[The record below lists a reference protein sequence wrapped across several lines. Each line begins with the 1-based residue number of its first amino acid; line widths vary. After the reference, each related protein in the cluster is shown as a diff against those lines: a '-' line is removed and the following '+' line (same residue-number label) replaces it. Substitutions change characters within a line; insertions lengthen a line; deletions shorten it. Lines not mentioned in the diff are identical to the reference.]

1 VEERS
6 MKSFW
11 TIFKRE
17 FRAYFNVPLAYIFII
32 VFLVINCGLYMT
44 SFFLAEMADMRG
56 FFGALIITLII
67 FIPAITMRLWAEDRK
82 SGTLL
87 LLQSFPMKPHIL
99 VLGKFFASFAFYL
112 IALAG
117 TFPIPVVLTILGNPD
132 PGPIIGG
139 YLGAALLGAFFLSV
153 GIFISGVFK
162 EQILAFIM
170 GMVSCFL
177 LYMLGTDYIAAVLDG
192 WINGLGSFLLG
203 SMGTA
208 YRFASVERGVLDLR
222 DILYFLS
229 YTVAFLILNT
239 YTVEHKFR
247 RQAGSALAVAA
258 VILLAVTVMFNVV
271 VGKMNLGRFDLTED
285 RVYTISPSTIKL
297 LSELKE
303 APVQVNYYVSPK
315 EKLPSAMQTMARDVG
330 DKLRELAAASDRFHY
345 QIIDPTADAEEQKG
359 LEQKGI
365 LPFDAQT
372 IEQDAFGIKRI
383 YSAISIGYLDKKEE
397 ILPQVVPA
405 TLGNLEYEL
414 LSRIYRLTMEEKP
427 LVGIVSPMQDVNPRY
442 QDPKVREW
450 LRRMGQEVPAVQ
462 DNYSALPQFL
472 RQEGYEV
479 ERVGLIK
486 GQPIPEEVRTLA
498 VIDPTNLADR
508 QLYEIDRFLASGG
521 NVLMAVQNYRFT
533 YEPDPQGELRI
544 RPMMNRPA
552 VSGILKH
559 YGLSVSEEI
568 LMDSD
573 QEVLSIPLRK
583 TLGGFMT
590 TTVMTPVKLPV
601 QIRVTPANMN
611 PEVSITNNVG
621 ALLYLWGTALTV
633 DEARVDSL
641 GLSFTPLFESS
652 PESWVIPSTLRPL
665 LPGDINPREHD
676 FAGKQ
681 LLGLL
686 LTGQFPQ
693 AYQGEPPPAWPQLPG
708 DTEAE
713 AKEEAEEFQPLLPR
727 PGKLL
732 LTGCAEMFS
741 NNLISAYG
749 NGLLFINTVDALTL
763 GEDLI
768 NIRTKFQ
775 TSRLIKRTSP
785 GAKILYRFLVVVLVP
800 LILAVVGI
808 VWYIYRRRRREA
820 YQRLLSSE
828 V

>member
-1 VEERS
+1 
-6 MKSFW
+6 MKNFW

-82 SGTLL
+82 GGTLL
-87 LLQSFPMKPHIL
+87 LLQSFPMKPHTL

-112 IALAG
+112 VALAG
-117 TFPIPVVLTILGNPD
+117 TFPIPIVLSILGNPD

-139 YLGAALLGAFFLSV
+139 YLGAAFLGAFFLSV
-153 GIFISGVFK
+153 GIFISGMFK
-162 EQILAFIM
+162 EQILAFIL

-177 LYMLGTDYIAAVLDG
+177 FYMLGTDYIAAVLDG

-208 YRFASVERGVLDLR
+208 YHFASIERGVLDLR
-222 DILYFLS
+222 DVLYFLS
-229 YTVAFLILNT
+229 YTVAFLVLNA

-247 RQAGSALAVAA
+247 RQAGSTFAVTA

-271 VGKMNLGRFDLTED
+271 VGRMNLGRFDLTED
-285 RVYTISPSTIKL
+285 KVYTISHSTEKI

-303 APVQVNYYVSPK
+303 APVQVSYYISPK
-315 EKLPSAMQTMARDVG
+315 EKLPSAMQTMERDVG
-330 DKLRELAAASDRFHY
+330 DKLRELAAVSDRFHY
-345 QIIDPTADAEEQKG
+345 QIIDPTTDADEVKKLEE
-359 LEQKGI
+359 KGI

-372 IEQDAFGIKRI
+372 IEKDAFGIKRI

-405 TLGNLEYEL
+405 TLRNLEYEL
-414 LSRIYRLTMEEKP
+414 LSRIYRLTMETKP

-442 QDPKVREW
+442 RDPKVREW
-450 LRRMGQEVPAVQ
+450 MRRMGQEVPEVQ
-462 DNYSALPQFL
+462 DNYSTLPLFL

-486 GQPIPEEVRTLA
+486 GQPIPEGVRTLA
-498 VIDPTNLADR
+498 VIDPTNLAER

-521 NVLMAVQNYRFT
+521 NVLMAVQNYRFA

-544 RPMMNRPA
+544 RPMKNRPA
-552 VSGILKH
+552 VNEILEH

-573 QEVLSIPLRK
+573 HEVLSIPMRK
-583 TLGGFMT
+583 TLGGFIT
-590 TTVMTPVKLPV
+590 TTVMTPVKLPI

-611 PEVSITNNVG
+611 PEVSITNNIG
-621 ALLYLWGTALTV
+621 ALLYLWGTTLTV

-641 GLSFTPLFESS
+641 GLTFTPLFETS
-652 PESWVIPSTLRPL
+652 PESWSIPSTLRPL

-676 FAGKQ
+676 FTGKQ
-681 LLGLL
+681 LLAML

-693 AYQGEPPPAWPQLPG
+693 TLEGEAPPWPRLPG
-708 DTEAE
+708 DTEQE
-713 AKEEAEEFQPLLPR
+713 AKEEKEELEPIVPR

-749 NGLLFINTVDALTL
+749 NGLFFINAVDALTL
-763 GEDLI
+763 GEELI

-775 TSRLIKRTSP
+775 TSRLIKKTSP
-785 GAKILYRFLVVVLVP
+785 GTKILYRFLVVLLVP
-800 LILAVVGI
+800 LILAVIGI
-808 VWYIYRRRRREA
+808 VRYIYRRRRREA
-820 YQRLLSSE
+820 YQRLISSE
-828 V
+828 A